1 MAPHHPGRQVGAP
14 TRRRAPWAVVA
25 GTPSSVDVA
34 PGPVADDSPGAPPS
48 SGLGLV
54 VLAAWPLL
62 LSILLLMVGSGLQG
76 ALLGVRAE
84 TAGFNSTITGL
95 VLGLYYLG
103 YVAGSAWVPGMIRN
117 VGHIRV
123 FSALASVASATVV
136 IHGIWVSP
144 LPWMFLRFV
153 TGVCVAGLFIVSE
166 SWLHDVSTSRTRGSL
181 LAVYNSVVT
190 AGLAV
195 GSLLLNVAD
204 IAGFVLF
211 VIGSVVLSVAAVP
224 VALAPHEAPPPREYE
239 PRSLRDVVRSA
250 PLGMTGAALS
260 GFSTGAALGFG
271 AVYATRAGFGIS
283 GASQFVAS
291 LLVGAVLGQFPL
303 GRWSDRTDR
312 RYVLAAA
319 ALLVAV
325 GAAIGLAATLGESFP
340 SALAAAVFI
349 GAGAF
354 SLYGL
359 SFAHVAD
366 YVEPSA
372 MPATGARLITFNGL
386 GAAAGPFVASAVM
399 GIVGPEGIFYVLG
412 ALSVPFV
419 VHVLFRLTRRAAV
432 SDERR
437 AHYTPLAAS
446 ATVAAVDELA
456 SEVSGVEVT
465 ELDPPRRRRVTLP
478 RSVRR

>member
-1 MAPHHPGRQVGAP
+1 
-14 TRRRAPWAVVA
+14 VA
-25 GTPSSVDVA
+25 GTPHTADVA
-34 PGPVADDSPGAPPS
+34 PTVAPADDEGRT
-48 SGLGLV
+48 GLGVV

-84 TAGFNSTITGL
+84 RAAFNSTVTGL

-103 YVAGSAWVPGMIRN
+103 YVAGSAWVPGMIRS

-123 FSALASVASATVV
+123 FSSLASMASATVV
-136 IHGIWVSP
+136 IHGVWVSP
-144 LPWMFLRFV
+144 LPWMFLRFI

-195 GSLLLNVAD
+195 GSLLLNVAE
-204 IAGFVLF
+204 IGGFVLF
-211 VIGSVVLSVAAVP
+211 VIGSVMLSIAAVP
-224 VALAPHEAPPPREYE
+224 VALAPHEAPPPRQYE
-239 PRSLRDVVRSA
+239 PRSVRDVVRSA
-250 PLGMTGAALS
+250 PLGITGATLS

-271 AVYATRAGFGIS
+271 AVYATRAGFGVS
-283 GASQFVAS
+283 GASQFVAT
-291 LLVGAVLGQFPL
+291 LLVGAVAGQFPL

-312 RYVLAAA
+312 RYVLAVA

-325 GAAIGLAATLGESFP
+325 GSVIGAAATLSDSFP
-340 SALAAAVFI
+340 SALAAAFFI

-366 YVEPSA
+366 YVEPAA
-372 MPATGARLITFNGL
+372 MPAYGARLITFNGL
-386 GAAAGPFVASAVM
+386 GAASGPFIASAAI

-412 ALSVPFV
+412 AMTIPFV
-419 VHVLFRLTRRAAV
+419 TYVLFRLTRRAAV

-437 AHYTPLAAS
+437 AHYTPLATS
-446 ATVAAVDELA
+446 ATVAALDELA
-456 SEVSGVEVT
+456 SEISGVEVT
-465 ELDPPRRRRVTLP
+465 ELDPPRRRRMPLP
-478 RSVRR
+478 RAARR